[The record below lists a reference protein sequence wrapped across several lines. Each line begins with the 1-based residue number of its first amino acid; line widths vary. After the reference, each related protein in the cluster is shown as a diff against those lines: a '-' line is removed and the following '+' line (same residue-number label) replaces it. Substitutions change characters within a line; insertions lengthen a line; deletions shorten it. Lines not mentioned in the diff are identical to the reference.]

1 MVTRKIRPLE
11 QRCFKGLFLCKKI
24 DSVKE
29 KRSTK
34 DAIKTERMEQM
45 KELEKT
51 YNPADI
57 EDRLYRKWEDK
68 KYFHAEVDR
77 SKKPFTIVMPP
88 PNVTGQLHMGHAL
101 DNTMQDIL
109 IRFKRMQGYSALWQP
124 GTDHAAIATEV
135 KVTEKLKAEGIDKK
149 EIGREA
155 FLQHAWKWK
164 EEYGG
169 RIVNQ
174 LKKLGSSAD
183 WDRERFTMD
192 EGCSEAVKEVF
203 VNLYEKGYIYK
214 GSRIINWCPVCK
226 TSISDAEVEHVEQ
239 EGHFWHINYPI
250 VGEEGRYVEIA
261 TTRPETLLGDT
272 AVAVN
277 PKDERYKDIIG
288 KMLKLPLTD
297 REIPVIADEYVDM
310 EFGTGCVKITPAH
323 DPNDFE
329 VGKRHNLEEIN
340 ILNDDATI
348 NEKGGKYAGMDRYEA
363 RKAMVADLEKEGLLV
378 KVVPHTHNVGTHDR
392 CKTTVEPMIKP
403 QWFVRM
409 KEMGQ
414 AALDLIK
421 TDELEFVPEQFDK
434 TYIHWLEN
442 IRDWCISRQLWWG
455 HRIPAYYC
463 DECHETIVSREV
475 PTVCPKCGCTH
486 LTQDEDTLDTWFS
499 SALWPFS
506 TLGWP
511 KKTPEYEYFYPTDV
525 LVTGYDIIFFWV
537 IRMVF
542 SALEQTGKSPFKHVL
557 IHGLVRDDQ
566 GRKMSKSL
574 GNGIDPLEVIDK
586 YGADALRLT
595 LITGNAPGNDMRFY
609 WERVENS
616 RNFANKI
623 WNASRFIMMNMEKA
637 DFSNVK
643 LFDLT
648 IADRWILSKVND
660 LAVEMTDNMEKYELG
675 IAVSKVYDFIWEE
688 FCDWYIEMVKPR
700 LYNDADETKTAAIW
714 TLKTVLID
722 ALKLL
727 HPYMPFITEEIFCNI
742 QDEEESI
749 MISSW
754 PVYTEDNNYSED
766 ENAIETIKTAVR
778 NIRNVRAEMNVAP
791 SRKALVYVVSAS
803 EDVKNI
809 FNNSLGFFGTLA
821 YASEV
826 KVQADKAGIPD
837 DAVSTVIPDAV
848 IYIPFAELVDI
859 DKEIERLKKE
869 EGRLQGEIKRCNGM
883 LNNERFTSKAPQA
896 KIDEEKAKLVKY
908 TQMLEQVTERLATLS
923 K

>member
-1 MVTRKIRPLE
+1 
-11 QRCFKGLFLCKKI
+11 
-24 DSVKE
+24 
-29 KRSTK
+29 
-34 DAIKTERMEQM
+34 M

-643 LFDLT
+643 LSDLT

-754 PVYTEDNNYSED
+754 PVYDETNNFAAE
-766 ENAIETIKTAVR
+766 EKAIETIKEAVR
-778 NIRNVRAEMNVAP
+778 NIRNLRADMNVAP
-791 SRKALVYVVSAS
+791 SRKALVYVVTAS

-826 KVQADKAGIPD
+826 KVQADKAGIPE

-883 LNNERFTSKAPQA
+883 LNNERFTSKAPKA